1 MGYASGG
8 GFRTLGAGLR
18 GLGQRYGEIERLRA
32 QDERQKML
40 DDERRAR
47 EALAE
52 ELMFVDRGGGVGAA
66 PAMERTLGAPMNGVQ
81 VPAFLPP
88 PRTMGDDF
96 LPPPDLGGKFDQG
109 LTISSPDPRYQN
121 VGRGHVMKPG
131 VREDMQRLE
140 AEADIR
146 RGFSSVP
153 DLEPGLGDALATLA
167 VRDVPIGN
175 LIPDPNALSREDRLR
190 ISHIDPATNMPFTTG
205 RGADERSRPT
215 YGQALEIVRDMYWV
229 PGSGVEGGPP
239 LQYQLDEREMVEL
252 AQKLSATGDM
262 SILPDLSDP
271 VELRGRANVPQ
282 AMAGYPPDAVA
293 RVQARRTGT
302 ATLPPPQPDT
312 LPAPTLGGGRSTG
325 PGPAATPTARRVISS
340 DQAEYLRVVQ
350 QMPEDEIKRLYD
362 VR

>member
-66 PAMERTLGAPMNGVQ
+66 PATERTLGAPMNGIE
-81 VPAFLPP
+81 VPDFLPP

-109 LTISSPDPRYQN
+109 LTVSSPDPRYQN

-153 DLEPGLGDALATLA
+153 DLDPGLGDALATLA

-175 LIPDPNALSREDRLR
+175 LIPDPNALSRDDRLR
-190 ISHIDPATNMPFTTG
+190 ISHIDPTTNMPFTTG

-215 YGQALEIVRDMYWV
+215 YGQAKDTVDDAYWI
-229 PGSGVEGGPP
+229 PGTDEF
-239 LQYQLDEREMVEL
+239 LLDEFERAEL
-252 AQKLSATGDM
+252 AQQLSRGEITVLPRPEE
-262 SILPDLSDP
+262 ILR
-271 VELRGRANVPQ
+271 ERANVPK
-282 AMAGYPPDAVA
+282 AMAGYSPDAIA
-293 RVQARRTGT
+293 RVEARRTGT
-302 ATLPPPQPDT
+302 ATLPPPVRDT
-312 LPAPTLGGGRSTG
+312 LPAPTLGDSVAVSPADSIAEQRRMWDAAAETLKARGQHPPSVIG
-325 PGPAATPTARRVISS
+325 PRP
-340 DQAEYLRVVQ
+340 
-350 QMPEDEIKRLYD
+350 
-362 VR
+362 